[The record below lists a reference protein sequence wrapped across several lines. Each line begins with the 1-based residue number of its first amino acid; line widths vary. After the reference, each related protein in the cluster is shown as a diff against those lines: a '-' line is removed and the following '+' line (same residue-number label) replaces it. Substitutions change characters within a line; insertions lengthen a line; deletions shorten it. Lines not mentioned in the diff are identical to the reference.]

1 MKHIFARAKIYEAR
15 LTAYEAF
22 CFAKY
27 EAKPFSGFM
36 FKKTKIQGAS
46 LVLHIGLPKPMLHI
60 VELSETMLHRQ
71 ATLDGFILMWL
82 AGWLVMWCTD
92 IY

>member
-1 MKHIFARAKIYEAR
+1 MKHIFAGAKIYEAR

-46 LVLHIGLPKPMLHI
+46 LVLHI